1 MRNPFDDPNIQEIL
15 RMQREMDR
23 MGLDSQTLYR
33 LSEQQRLI
41 DSNIPI
47 QDRLMRD
54 LIMRDELAGGA
65 AERLARMSADEA
77 ARNSAFFDL
86 TKSANQSMLHLLND
100 AQQNNAVTAHLASIS
115 REWDERVRLLRDV
128 VPNATVEL
136 ALNSH
141 LSRITEIS
149 SLAQASLASLPPERI
164 GEAVRL
170 PDAYRSLLNDKLIDL
185 SYSYRDLIESF
196 ETSRASLLSL
206 PPSLSELPSVSYY
219 TSARLTR
226 AISVPEVEAE
236 EGEEEV
242 REEIVAETEGA
253 LEARLADLDPKF
265 VSMLNGAQQALDS
278 DNPDRARH
286 FAISMSELY
295 AQVLLRLAPDDEV
308 RDWSGPSTQH
318 DEEGRPTFEARL
330 RYVGRG
336 AGHQPLT
343 EYVIKNFALDLE
355 FLNGFQRGI
364 REVGVDYQPEQLSDL
379 SARMESTL
387 RLIIE
392 VAAAD
397 ASDTVVPS
405 EVEEDTRMDVEKTS
419 TETSA
424 ASPTPSTDQNDS
436 QSSEIA
442 HVLFMDIVGY
452 SKLAMRQQ
460 VQFRRQLKEIVRST
474 REYERAQADDKL
486 ISRSTGDGMAL
497 VFFGSPEA
505 PVRCAI
511 EIGQALR
518 ARPELRLRIGVH
530 SGPVYRDMNVNE
542 ELDVV
547 GGGINVAQRVMD
559 CGDARHILVSNTVAG
574 YLREIGDWNE
584 HLHEIGEAT
593 VKHGE
598 RVHLFN
604 LVTADAGNPE
614 VPEKLRQVGSE
625 ASTPQAKTEPTK
637 DAVPAAPKPPIVRAW
652 FDTVINPLLWRLKE
666 EEGYLSKKDWT
677 WSTPPDELK
686 SFYDLRPYYHTPA
699 NLEQFLEF
707 YPEFGDAIDRHDEEV
722 GRLFEKC
729 RELQRAIE
737 ESPAVAELFKR
748 VTSPESLEETR
759 ARMGYEAEGYETD
772 ERLLKKL
779 FGAYPESMRLRVF
792 ARYMVNR
799 RGDLSSDYTT
809 APLWNQHK
817 DEFLALLT
825 DPSIRELCEET
836 DRAGEALLETV
847 QNLIGSLK
855 DKRRQLSLE
864 SGEPPELPQAY

>member
-1 MRNPFDDPNIQEIL
+1 MKNPFDDPNIQEIL
-15 RMQREMDR
+15 RMRREMDR

-41 DSNIPI
+41 DSVSPM

-65 AERLARMSADEA
+65 AERLARMNAADA
-77 ARNSAFFDL
+77 ARNSPFFDL
-86 TKSANQSMLHLLND
+86 TRSANQSMLHLLND
-100 AQQNNAVTAHLASIS
+100 TQRNTAATAHLSSIS

-164 GEAVRL
+164 GEAIRL
-170 PDAYRSLLNDKLIDL
+170 PDSYRSLLSDKLLDL
-185 SYSYRDLIESF
+185 SHSYRDLIESF

-206 PPSLSELPSVSYY
+206 PPSLTELPSVSYY

-226 AISVPEVEAE
+226 AISIPEVEAE

-242 REEIVAETEGA
+242 HEEIVAETEGA

-265 VSMLNGAQQALDS
+265 VSMLNGARQALDS

-295 AQVLLRLAPDDEV
+295 TQVLLRLAPDDEV
-308 RDWSGPSTQH
+308 RDWSGPSTKR

-343 EYVIKNFALDLE
+343 EYVVKTFALDVE

-397 ASDTVVPS
+397 ASDTVALS
-405 EVEEDTRMDVEKTS
+405 EVEEGTPMDVEKSS
-419 TETSA
+419 T
-424 ASPTPSTDQNDS
+424 TDQAPPPD
-436 QSSEIA
+436 QSGQQTPEIA

-452 SKLAMRQQ
+452 STLAMKQQ
-460 VQFRRQLKEIVRST
+460 AQFRQQLKEVVRST
-474 REYERAQADDKL
+474 QEYGRAHADNKL

-511 EIGQALR
+511 EIGRALR
-518 ARPELRLRIGVH
+518 ARPELKLRMGVH

-559 CGDARHILVSNTVAG
+559 CGDAGHILVSKTVAG

-598 RVHLFN
+598 RIHLFN
-604 LVTADAGNPE
+604 LVTAEAGSPE
-614 VPEKLRQVGSE
+614 VPEKLRQVGSD
-625 ASTPQAKTEPTK
+625 ASSPQAKTELTK
-637 DAVPAAPKPPIVRAW
+637 AAGTAAPKPPIVRAW
-652 FDTVINPLLWRLKE
+652 FDSVINPLLWRLKDE
-666 EEGYLSKKDWT
+666 EDNLSKKDWT

-686 SFYDLRPYYHTPA
+686 SFHNLRPYHHTPA

-707 YPEFGDAIDRHDEEV
+707 YPEFGDAIDRHDEGV
-722 GRLFEKC
+722 GRLFERC
-729 RELQRAIE
+729 RELQQAIE
-737 ESPAVAELFKR
+737 ESPAVAELFKK

-772 ERLLKKL
+772 EKLLKKL

-799 RGDLSSDYTT
+799 RGNLSNDYTT

-825 DPSIRELCEET
+825 DSSIREFCEET

-847 QNLIGSLK
+847 QNLIRSLK